1 MQSADGDRIRLLHIQ
16 EAIAYIEKF
25 VQNKSKEDIYDD
37 ALMRFAVERQLEI
50 IGEASN
56 NLTSSIKERF
66 PEIEWKRVIG
76 FRNFLAHEYFGV
88 DLELVWDIVE
98 TKIPPLKTV
107 IEKMLI

>member
-1 MQSADGDRIRLLHIQ
+1 LHIQ